1 MKPLTV
7 PPADASPEVEVAKK
21 GKHMVGPEDT
31 NFKGETPKPQKVA
44 QNASLVGL
52 GLDGDD
58 LDIVAEALEAELP
71 AEKKKQKGQKAK
83 AVAKKQASRAA
94 LQVPRLTRK
103 QLQRRKQ
110 LFDTEQLPVPTT
122 RP

>member
-1 MKPLTV
+1 
-7 PPADASPEVEVAKK
+7 
-21 GKHMVGPEDT
+21 MVGPEDT